1 MKPGQQP
8 LGSQKAAQ
16 ESMPTM
22 PTDLPRCIAFYLPQF
37 HPIPENDEWWGK
49 GFTEWTNLGKAKP
62 SFPGHHQPRVPAD
75 LGYYDLRLPE
85 TRTAQ
90 AALAREYGIGGFCYY
105 HYWFNGRRLLDR
117 PFNEVLQ
124 SGSPDFPFC
133 LCWANENWTRA
144 WDGLD
149 REVLVGQKYS
159 PDDDRAHIQWLAQ
172 AFADRRYIRIHGKP
186 LFLVYRVASL
196 PNPVQ
201 TATIWREEARRLG
214 IGELFLCAVESRVGG
229 TPSVHPAKVG
239 FDAAVEFQPD
249 GLFMPKPVR
258 LLDEYGGVFDYREV
272 MERMLEKPATD
283 YLRFPCVTP
292 GWDNSPRR
300 KQNQTI
306 IKGSTPELY
315 ERWLAAAVERQRRL
329 PAEEQIIFINAW
341 NEWTEGAYLEPD
353 LAWGRGFLEATRR
366 GLHSSFSKPPASVG
380 AGTDGADQG
389 IAAKAAE
396 PVTPAGTVAGSGISA
411 GAAPR
416 LSVCIPF
423 YNGNKY
429 LAETIQSVLHQSYR
443 DFELLVVND
452 CSEQDPAPALARF
465 KDARMKLHRNKVRLG
480 LAGNWNRCVELAR
493 GEMICVFHQDDVM
506 RPDNLRRKVEM
517 LDRHV
522 GAGLV
527 YSDARVVEADLSVRH
542 DGWFTP
548 TDPAV
553 EGLIPGREFFA
564 KLIAGNNLVCCPSV
578 MIRRKCF
585 DQLGQ
590 FDPQLPYTTDWEMWL
605 RVALHFDVAY
615 LPEPLLD
622 YRVHETNETHR
633 FKGPKEMEEIYRA
646 KKLAMAHAEK
656 RLPNYTVLKAQVF
669 QTLSEQ
675 AMEQIG
681 ESSTRLSLKD
691 LRSCLTVAA
700 EAYRESLPQPAYADA
715 QEWFVKNIEHC
726 RGALS
731 AEEAEGTWSEE
742 ERRQFAVAKQ
752 QEAAGRLDQA
762 LAAMETLA
770 ASKPKSYPVWSE
782 LGRLQMAVGRFSAAE
797 QSWTVALPLA
807 PKKWSGAGTALTMR
821 GRVRERLKR
830 TAEAILDF
838 SCAAHLALCDHRPDA
853 ACELD
858 DWMCRLQ
865 KGQPIPQRG
874 SISKEQLARFCKASK
889 LLQAV
894 GLLLGRQ
901 GIISSHE
908 MEQGNSLWDHLQ
920 AGKLL
925 SQAQVQILA
934 RCEAVVAVLA
944 MQQWEAASASVDAT
958 KSQSVRVGWQAL
970 AAATRLDQLPAAVV
984 NFMRRALAEADVS
997 TPDVSVVI
1005 PAFNR
1010 LELTRRCLDALQQHP
1025 SSYTCEIWV
1034 VDNGSTDGS
1043 VEFLREQERAG
1054 RLHAIVNSKNL
1065 GFAAACNQGARA
1077 ARGHHVLFLNNDTE
1091 VQPGWLDPLVERLEA
1106 DPRLG
1111 AVGSKLLFPDGTIQ
1125 HAGVA
1130 IIEDRQLPDPL
1141 VARHIHYRK
1150 PKDAPEASQPCLY
1163 QALTAACLMLRKSAF
1178 EQVGGFDEEYWNGYE
1193 DVDLCFK
1200 LQQAGFS
1207 LLYEPSSVVVHF
1219 ESQSGPERFRS
1230 VGPNIERLHARWMDN
1245 IKPDYLVAP
1254 DGKISKTAAE
1264 SIRAYTVSLAPNAP
1278 KAQEGAI
1285 ASIIVLV
1292 HNQLAHTERCLAS
1305 IEQYTRIPYEL
1316 ILVDNG
1322 STDGTP
1328 DYFKTYAA
1336 SHANVHVIRNLKNLG
1351 FAAGNN
1357 QGLAL
1362 AQGECVVLLNND
1374 TVVTENWL
1382 SRMLAALQQHPN
1394 VGIVGPRSN
1403 RVLGQQ
1409 QVENPSYMTLDE
1421 LPAFAAAW
1429 GDSHTNKSRV
1439 ANRVVGFCLLARRL
1453 VVDRIG
1459 GLDEQFGSGNFED
1472 DDFCIRAHLAGFET
1486 RIAEDS
1492 FVHHVGNATFTG
1504 AGIDYAK
1511 AMQTNWTLFK
1521 SKWAIPPETPPFPG
1535 YLTPDAAP
1543 PGVALKVPLPE
1554 LKLTHQLS
1562 ADGRCWMD
1570 KLILAAAKAKPITLP
1585 PCALVGQLR
1594 EAQQFF
1600 QQKKL
1605 PAAWGATRAALK
1617 HRPFHPEAYLLLAE
1631 IALAAQDSV
1640 AALACAQ
1647 FARHIAP
1654 EFRPAKKFLKG
1665 KLHGHLKPEW
1675 LVMPEEIGKH
1685 KAESR
1690 NWLSV
1695 CLIVKNEERFL
1706 AQCLASVKGL
1716 AHQVVVV
1723 DTGSTD
1729 RTVEIAREHGAHVH
1743 SFAWCDDFSAARN
1756 AALEHAT
1763 GDWVLMLD
1771 ADEELPPEQ
1780 HAALRKLLHTPSVI
1794 SWRLP
1799 LQDVGREAEGCS
1811 YVPRLFRNA
1820 PGLFYAGRVHE
1831 QVFTSIE
1838 GRRQEWGLET
1848 RLGDAT
1854 LRHYGYTKE
1863 LTLERDKVGR
1873 NLRLLEQAVLETPG
1887 DTNLLMNYGLE
1898 LTRSGRQEEGLR
1910 QYRAAFEI
1918 MAELPPALVVP
1929 EVREVLLT
1937 QFCTQLMAA
1946 KRHAEIVQVLAS
1958 PLAKL
1963 GGGLTASLHFTLG
1976 LAQMEMKQFA
1986 AAAEQF
1992 RQCLAKRGRPALT
2005 PVNLEIR
2012 KAGPRHCLARC
2023 LDQIGETD
2031 AAAEEFRLAIEADPQ
2046 SRSVRCDHARFLA
2059 AHERQA
2065 DALNLLFA
2073 LANEKPTEARVWL
2086 QGGQLALTRLDFLEV
2101 ALDWTAEAER
2111 HLPDDPA
2118 VVQQRAEALMLAG
2131 QCGAAL
2137 PLWRRW
2143 PEASNH
2149 ALAAALVLCETVA
2162 GENQFAPAAA
2172 DEAGVS
2178 REFVKWYQRLLQF
2191 NARPTVEALNAKID
2205 VLKRILPSAAGLLAN
2220 VLVEAAADT
2229 ADSADISA

>member
-1 MKPGQQP
+1 
-8 LGSQKAAQ
+8 
-16 ESMPTM
+16 M

-85 TRTAQ
+85 TRVAQ
-90 AALAREYGIGGFCYY
+90 AALAREYGIDGFCYY
-105 HYWFNGRRLLDR
+105 HYWFNGRRLLER
-117 PFNEVLQ
+117 PFNETLQ

-149 REVLVGQKYS
+149 REVLIGQKYN

-172 AFADRRYIRIHGKP
+172 AFADRRYIRVHGKP

-196 PNPVQ
+196 PNPAQ

-214 IGELFLCAVESRVGG
+214 VGELFLCAVESRVGG
-229 TPSVHPAKVG
+229 TPSIHPAKVG

-258 LLDEYGGVFDYREV
+258 RLDEYGGVFDYRAV
-272 MERMLEKPATD
+272 VERMLEKPATD

-300 KQNQTI
+300 KQNATI

-315 ERWLAAAVERQRRL
+315 GRWLATAVERQRGL
-329 PAEEQIIFINAW
+329 PVEEQIIFINAW

-353 LAWGRGFLEATRR
+353 LAWGRGFLEATGRV
-366 GLHSSFSKPPASVG
+366 LKPSLSKPPAFIG
-380 AGTDGADQG
+380 AATVGADQG
-389 IAAKAAE
+389 ISAKVAE
-396 PVTPAGTVAGSGISA
+396 PRTPASTPSGSGTPA
-411 GAAPR
+411 ATAPR

-429 LAETIQSVLHQSYR
+429 LVEAIRSVLEQSYR

-452 CSEQDPAPALARF
+452 CSEQDPAPILARF
-465 KDARMKLHRNKVRLG
+465 NDARMKLHRNEIRLG
-480 LAGNWNRCVELAR
+480 LAGNWNRCVDLAR
-493 GEMICVFHQDDVM
+493 GELICVFHQDDVM
-506 RPDNLRRKVEM
+506 RPENLRRKVEM
-517 LDRHV
+517 LDRHA

-527 YSDARVVEADLSVRH
+527 YSDARVVEADLTVRQ

-548 TDPAV
+548 TRPAV
-553 EGLIPGREFFA
+553 EGLIPGHEFFA
-564 KLIAGNNLVCCPSV
+564 KLIAGDNLVCCPSV
-578 MIRRKCF
+578 MIRRACF

-590 FDPQLPYTTDWEMWL
+590 FDPELPYTTDWEMWL
-605 RVALHFDVAY
+605 RVALDFDVVY

-622 YRVHETNETHR
+622 YRVHESNETHR
-633 FKGPKEMEEIYRA
+633 FKGPKEIAEIYRA
-646 KKLAMAHAEK
+646 KKLALAHAEK
-656 RLPNYTVLKAQVF
+656 RLPNHAVLKAQVF
-669 QTLSEQ
+669 QALSEQ
-675 AMEQIG
+675 ALDQIG
-681 ESSTRLSLKD
+681 ELSTRLPLKD
-691 LRSCLTVAA
+691 LRSCLTVAS
-700 EAYRESLPQPAYADA
+700 EAYRESLPQPTYADA

-731 AEEAEGTWSEE
+731 AEEADDTWSEE
-742 ERRQFAVAKQ
+742 EQRQFAVAKQ

-762 LAAMETLA
+762 LAALETLA
-770 ASKPKSYPVWSE
+770 ASKPKSYRAWSE
-782 LGRLQMAVGRFSAAE
+782 LGRLQMAVGRLSAAE
-797 QSWTVALPLA
+797 QSWSVAIPMA
-807 PKKWSGAGTALTMR
+807 PKKWSGAGAALAMR
-821 GRVRERLKR
+821 GRVRDRLKR

-865 KGQPIPQRG
+865 KSQPIPQRG

-901 GIISSHE
+901 GIISTHE
-908 MEQGNSLWDHLQ
+908 MQQGSSLWEQLQ
-920 AGKLL
+920 AGKPL
-925 SQAQVQILA
+925 SPPEVQSLK

-944 MQQWEAASASVDAT
+944 RQQWEAASASVDTA
-958 KSQSVRVGWQAL
+958 KSLSVRGGWQAL
-970 AAATRLDQLPAAVV
+970 AAATRLEQSPAAVV
-984 NFMRRALAEADVS
+984 VFMRHALAEADAGTPVVS
-997 TPDVSVVI
+997 III
-1005 PAFNR
+1005 PTFNR
-1010 LELTRRCLDALQQHP
+1010 LELTRRCLDSLQQHP

-1034 VDNGSTDGS
+1034 VDNGSTDGT
-1043 VEFLREQERAG
+1043 VEFLAGQERAG
-1054 RLHAIVNSKNL
+1054 RLRAIVSSTNL
-1065 GFAAACNQGARA
+1065 GFAVACNRGARA
-1077 ARGHHVLFLNNDTE
+1077 AQGRHVLFLNNDTE
-1091 VQPGWLDPLVERLEA
+1091 VRPGWLDPLVERLEA
-1106 DPRLG
+1106 DLRLG

-1141 VARHIHYRK
+1141 AARHIHYRK
-1150 PKDAPEASQPCLY
+1150 PQDAREASQPRMY

-1200 LQQAGFS
+1200 LQQAGWN
-1207 LLYEPSSVVVHF
+1207 LLYEPRSVVIHF

-1230 VGPNIERLHARWMDN
+1230 VRPNTERLHSRWLN
-1245 IKPDYLVAP
+1245 KVTPDYLVTP

-1264 SIRAYTVSLAPNAP
+1264 KIRDYTELAVPNVS
-1278 KAQEGAI
+1278 KAQDGAI

-1305 IEQYTRIPYEL
+1305 IERHTRLPYEL

-1322 STDGTP
+1322 STDDTP
-1328 DYFKTYAA
+1328 DYLRRYAA
-1336 SHANVHVIRNLKNLG
+1336 SHADVQVIRNLKNLG
-1351 FAAGNN
+1351 FATGNN
-1357 QGLAL
+1357 QGLAV

-1394 VGIVGPRSN
+1394 VGVVGPRSN

-1409 QVENPSYMTLDE
+1409 QVENPGYTTLDE
-1421 LPAFAAAW
+1421 LPAFAADW
-1429 GDSHTNKSRV
+1429 GACHANQSRV

-1486 RIAEDS
+1486 RIADDS

-1535 YLTPDAAP
+1535 YLTPDVAP
-1543 PGVALKVPLPE
+1543 PAVALKVPLPD
-1554 LKLTHQLS
+1554 LQLTHQLS

-1570 KLILAAAKAKPITLP
+1570 KLVAAAAEAKPITLP

-1640 AALACAQ
+1640 AARDCAQ
-1647 FARHIAP
+1647 FARQIAP

-1675 LVMPEEIGKH
+1675 LVLPDEIGKH

-1706 AQCLASVKGL
+1706 GQCLASVKGL
-1716 AHQVVVV
+1716 AHQIVVV
-1723 DTGSTD
+1723 DTGSAD
-1729 RTVEIAREHGAHVH
+1729 RTVEIAKEHGAQVH

-1811 YVPRLFRNA
+1811 YVPRLYRNT
-1820 PGLFYAGRVHE
+1820 PGLYYAGRVHE

-1838 GRRQEWGLET
+1838 ERRAEWGLDT

-1854 LRHYGYTKE
+1854 LRHHGYTKD

-1873 NLRLLEQAVLETPG
+1873 NLRLLEHAVLETPG

-1910 QYRAAFEI
+1910 QYRAAFET
-1918 MAELPPALVVP
+1918 MAGRPSAQVVP
-1929 EVREVLLT
+1929 EMREMLLS

-1946 KRHAEIVQVLAS
+1946 KRHAEIVQVLTS
-1958 PLAKL
+1958 PLARV

-1976 LAQMEMKQFA
+1976 LAQTELKEFA

-1992 RQCLAKRGRPALT
+1992 RQCLAKRDRPALT
-2005 PVNLEIR
+2005 PVNVEIR
-2012 KAGPRHCLARC
+2012 KAGPRHCLALC
-2023 LDQIGETD
+2023 LEQMGEIG
-2031 AAAEEFRLAIEADPQ
+2031 AADEEFRRAIEAEPQ
-2046 SRSVRCDHARFLA
+2046 ARPLRRDYARFLA

-2073 LANEKPTEARVWL
+2073 LANEKPTDAQVWL
-2086 QGGQLALTRLDFLEV
+2086 QGGQLALTQPEFLEV
-2101 ALDWTAEAER
+2101 AVDWSAGAAE

-2143 PEASNH
+2143 PPASNH
-2149 ALAAALVLCETVA
+2149 ALAAALVLCETAV
-2162 GENQFAPAAA
+2162 GENQFSPEAA
-2172 DEAGVS
+2172 DEAAVS
-2178 REFVKWYQRLLQF
+2178 RQFVKWYQKLLQF
-2191 NARPTVEALNAKID
+2191 NARQTVETLNAKLE
-2205 VLKRILPSAAGLLAN
+2205 VLERTLPSAASILSSALA
-2220 VLVEAAADT
+2220 EAAET
-2229 ADSADISA
+2229 VTT